1 MKMFK
6 LGLFQ
11 GFLAAELEK
20 RTGAK
25 DLTVAADVLTGNEPD
40 PSHATTRP
48 QGAKFLG
55 QQIGKH
61 ANKALDLAL
70 KRGMEEGRKM
80 FERATGFDEPELKK
94 IREMLS
100 HADTKA
106 VNQALEGNKALLK
119 ALLPGAEISGLAI
132 SSGAPAN
139 NSNASPTPG
148 SQGVPGS
155 TG

>member
-25 DLTVAADVLTGNEPD
+25 DLSVAAAVVTGKEPD
-40 PSHATTRP
+40 PSYATTRP

-55 QQIGKH
+55 QQIGKV
-61 ANKALDLAL
+61 ANKALEVAL
-70 KRGMEEGRKM
+70 DKGMEQGRKM
-80 FERATGFDEPELKK
+80 YERATGFDQPELKK

-100 HADTKA
+100 HTDTKA
-106 VNQALEGNKALLK
+106 VNQALEGNKALLE
-119 ALLPGAEISGLAI
+119 ALLPGAKISGLEI
-132 SSGAPAN
+132 SSGAPAS
-139 NSNASPTPG
+139 NSNASPTPS